1 MAKSRQQLIQGSS
14 FLKNEKE
21 KVGGLNVKRSTIT
34 ADSFKKGTSQ
44 ESSDNIEG
52 RVTAN
57 EKKIT
62 LLKNIVKLRKQN
74 VDKQL
79 KPEAEQDKS
88 QQMGS
93 PLLESLQSI
102 ASTVD
107 SIRDTLIQQQDND
120 KGVTESM
127 RREREEKDRQ
137 SQEKKLE
144 KPKLLQKFADPIIKP
159 VMSIW
164 SKILNFIKTLFL
176 GKILMNFIDW
186 FGNPAN
192 QGKIITLVRFVKD
205 WWPALTA
212 AVLLFGTGFGGLV
225 AGLIGTITFF
235 IGAMGKA
242 IVALK
247 SAKFMKMI
255 PGGGKI
261 GAIAKVVAPLALAG
275 GVGYGIGRMQGGD
288 DQQEQ
293 PQGFNKGGQVPGSG
307 PNKDTVPAMLTPG
320 EFVMSRGAVEQY
332 GVDTLEGMNAAAG
345 GTNIPTLKKVEVP
358 QYNEGGMIM
367 QEDLIE
373 VNKERALQ
381 GLPPL
386 EQLIGYDNLPKAKG
400 PGEKTQ
406 ESTDVFTNLETM
418 MRTITK
424 TVNGKTATEKYK
436 LSNEEATALLKKK
449 GLPSMELADGS
460 IVVDSAAFNYDRGIE
475 QLASW
480 RARMTEENPKVLA
493 EFNAL
498 PDVIAMD
505 QGIADGSLREEFMSS
520 ARMHKSG
527 TKENL
532 MQKNMNRIEEMDGG
546 EGVKLMNYNGGGLVP
561 HFMGGGIVN
570 NAATQSMGMEGGV
583 FNNMFNNTLGYQ
595 GGGLVQGFQ
604 GGGIVLRQTPMQ
616 QMSELREER
625 LNILRRQVNG
635 KFASNDDKKR
645 YKYLTKKLNFLKA
658 EIKAGQRST
667 PTSKVTPTPTQT
679 PVTEKKKG
687 GGLFGGLKRVVGGT
701 ADQLTGNLFDFD
713 KKSGGGLIRKTAGA
727 VGGLFGGG
735 KKEGG
740 SKGGSKGGSSGILG
754 PISSNVD
761 AMVNTDKYEV
771 KPKEK
776 KNTVVAYEQAVN
788 EQQQQN
794 QQGEGGGNEIPQFTL
809 RPSFMID
816 PAKVDVL
823 GIVV

>member
-21 KVGGLNVKRSTIT
+21 KLGGLNVKRSTIT

-44 ESSDNIEG
+44 QSSDNIEG

-120 KGVTESM
+120 KGVAESM
-127 RREREEKDRQ
+127 RREREEKDRA

-225 AGLIGTITFF
+225 AGLIKTIMWF
-235 IGAMGKA
+235 IPAMGKA

-261 GAIAKVVAPLALAG
+261 GAIAKVAAPLALAG

-288 DQQEQ
+288 DQQEPLQ
-293 PQGFNKGGQVPGSG
+293 MNKGGTVPGSG
-307 PNKDTVPAMLTPG
+307 NKDTVPAMLTPG
-320 EFVMSRGAVEQY
+320 EFVMSKGAVQEY

-345 GTNIPTLKKVEVP
+345 GTNIPVLMPDKKRKGFAD
-358 QYNEGGMIM
+358 GGDPTTPTAADFGLR
-367 QEDLIE
+367 EDFD
-373 VNKERALQ
+373 
-381 GLPPL
+381 
-386 EQLIGYDNLPKAKG
+386 YDNPEHQKEFVKVVSPFLKQFMEQQNAAVDENPDAYNGIKLKMDRDG
-400 PGEKTQ
+400 KMPNFGEFIANQ
-406 ESTDVFTNLETM
+406 SEAAFNNSVGM
-418 MRTITK
+418 
-424 TVNGKTATEKYK
+424 VQ
-436 LSNEEATALLKKK
+436 SNEEIPPEASQALFQKMTFIRSQTLDNPNFKGDMAFDINKDIPGTAANRLFLRAQ
-449 GLPSMELADGS
+449 ADTT
-460 IVVDSAAFNYDRGIE
+460 SAAAKAGISAE
-475 QLASW
+475 D
-480 RARMTEENPKVLA
+480 RAR
-493 EFNAL
+493 
-498 PDVIAMD
+498 
-505 QGIADGSLREEFMSS
+505 Q
-520 ARMHKSG
+520 
-527 TKENL
+527 
-532 MQKNMNRIEEMDGG
+532 MNKMG
-546 EGVKLMNYNGGGLVP
+546 YTGGGLVH
-561 HFMGGGIVN
+561 HFM
-570 NAATQSMGMEGGV
+570 
-583 FNNMFNNTLGYQ
+583 
-595 GGGLVQGFQ
+595 GGGLVQGLQ
-604 GGGIVLRQTPMQ
+604 GGGQPMTQERANAMAEAFDNRPMAQLEKLRN
-616 QMSELREER
+616 ER
-625 LNILRRQVNG
+625 DAMDRGPDG
-635 KFASNDDKKR
+635 KLSRKDRKR
-645 YKYLTKKLNFLKA
+645 WNEIGA
-658 EIKAGQRST
+658 EIHAIQSQIIASRGG
-667 PTSKVTPTPTQT
+667 TSTPTQT

-740 SKGGSKGGSSGILG
+740 SKGGSSGILG

-788 EQQQQN
+788 EQQQQD
-794 QQGEGGGNEIPQFTL
+794 QEADAGGNEIPQFTL

>member
-1 MAKSRQQLIQGSS
+1 MAESFTDQAREQAESKSS
-14 FLKNEKE
+14 FFKREKIL
-21 KVGGLNVKRSTIT
+21 GAFRTRRSKIT
-34 ADSFKKGTSQ
+34 GSKFKKGTSQ
-44 ESSDNIEG
+44 ESADNIKK
-52 RVTAN
+52 RVDTN

-62 LLKNIVKLRKQN
+62 LLKKIVKLRKQN
-74 VDKQL
+74 VDK
-79 KPEAEQDKS
+79 KMGEG
-88 QQMGS
+88 GS

-120 KGVTESM
+120 KGVAESM

-159 VMSIW
+159 VMSVW

-186 FGNPAN
+186 FADPAN

-225 AGLIGTITFF
+225 AGLIKTIMWF
-235 IGAMGKA
+235 IPAMGKA

-247 SAKFMKMI
+247 SAKFMSMI
-255 PGGGKI
+255 PAKGKI
-261 GAIAKVVAPLALAG
+261 GAVAKVAGPLLIG
-275 GVGYGIGRMQGGD
+275 GGIGYGIGRMQGGEE
-288 DQQEQ
+288 EQ

-345 GTNIPTLKKVEVP
+345 GTNIPTLKRVEIP

-373 VNKERALQ
+373 VNNERALQ

-386 EQLIGYDNLPKAKG
+386 EQLLGYDNLPKAKG
-400 PGEKTQ
+400 PGERTQ
-406 ESTDVFTNLETM
+406 ESTDVSTNLENM

-424 TVNGKTATEKYK
+424 TVNGKTTTETYK
-436 LSNEEATALLKKK
+436 LSNEEAEALLKKE
-449 GLPSMELADGS
+449 GYPSMKLADGS
-460 IVVDSAAFNYDRGIE
+460 IVIDSALYMYDKAVALLTDAYKNGDPKRIAQLEADPDFLEMWKSIE
-475 QLASW
+475 
-480 RARMTEENPKVLA
+480 
-493 EFNAL
+493 
-498 PDVIAMD
+498 
-505 QGIADGSLREEFMSS
+505 DGSLKEEIISN
-520 ARMHKSG
+520 ARMHKKG

-546 EGVKLMNYNGGGLVP
+546 EGVKLMN
-561 HFMGGGIVN
+561 
-570 NAATQSMGMEGGV
+570 
-583 FNNMFNNTLGYQ
+583 FN
-595 GGGLVQGFQ
+595 GGGLVQGLQ
-604 GGGIVLRQTPMQ
+604 GGGQPMTQERANAMAEAFDNRPMAQLQKLRN
-616 QMSELREER
+616 ER
-625 LNILRRQVNG
+625 DAMDFGPDG
-635 KFASNDDKKR
+635 KLSRKDRKR
-645 YKYLTKKLNFLKA
+645 WNEIGA
-658 EIKAGQRST
+658 EIHAIQSQIIASRGG
-667 PTSKVTPTPTQT
+667 TSTPTQT

-713 KKSGGGLIRKTAGA
+713 KRSGGGLIRKTAGA

-740 SKGGSKGGSSGILG
+740 SKGGSSGILG

-761 AMVNTDKYEV
+761 AMVNTDKYEI

-788 EQQQQN
+788 EEQQQN
-794 QQGEGGGNEIPQFTL
+794 QQADGGGNEVPSFTI

-816 PAKVDVL
+816 ESKVDVL

>member
-1 MAKSRQQLIQGSS
+1 MAKSRQQLINASS
-14 FLKNEKE
+14 FLSNQKE
-21 KVGGLNVKRSTIT
+21 QIGGLNVKRSTIT

-62 LLKNIVKLRKQN
+62 LLKNIIKLRKEN
-74 VDKQL
+74 VNKQL
-79 KPEAEQDKS
+79 KPEVEDKS

-107 SIRDTLIQQQDND
+107 SIRDTLIKQQDND
-120 KGVTESM
+120 KSVAESM
-127 RREREEKDRQ
+127 RREKEEDERQ
-137 SQEKKLE
+137 GQEKGLE
-144 KPKLLQKFADPIIKP
+144 SSKPNIIQKAGDAIMKP
-159 VMSIW
+159 VMSLWDRIF
-164 SKILNFIKTLFL
+164 NFLKTLFL
-176 GKILMNFIDW
+176 GKILMNFLDW

-205 WWPALTA
+205 WWPALVG

-225 AGLIGTITFF
+225 AGLIKTIMWF
-235 IGAMGKA
+235 IPAMGKA
-242 IVALK
+242 IAFMK
-247 SAKFMKMI
+247 SAKFMSMI
-255 PGGGKI
+255 PGKGKI
-261 GAIAKVVAPLALAG
+261 GKLLTSGALVG
-275 GVGYGIGRMQGGD
+275 GGMLLGNAMSGGG

-293 PQGFNKGGQVPGSG
+293 PQGFNKGGKVPGSG
-307 PNKDTVPAMLTPG
+307 PNKDTVPALLTPG

-358 QYNEGGMIM
+358 QYNDGGMIM

-373 VNKERALQ
+373 VNNERALQ

-386 EQLIGYDNLPKAKG
+386 EQLLGYDNLPKAKG
-400 PGEKTQ
+400 PGERTQ
-406 ESTDVFTNLETM
+406 ESTDVSTNLENM

-424 TVNGKTATEKYK
+424 TVNGKTTTETYK
-436 LSNEEATALLKKK
+436 LSNEEAEALLKKK

-460 IVVDSAAFNYDRGIE
+460 IVIDSALYMYDKAVALLTDAYKNGDPKRIAQLEADPDFLEMWKSIE
-475 QLASW
+475 
-480 RARMTEENPKVLA
+480 
-493 EFNAL
+493 
-498 PDVIAMD
+498 
-505 QGIADGSLREEFMSS
+505 DGSLKEEIISN
-520 ARMHKSG
+520 ARMHKKG

-546 EGVKLMNYNGGGLVP
+546 EGVKLMNFNGGGLVP
-561 HFMGGGIVN
+561 HFMGGGLV
-570 NAATQSMGMEGGV
+570 QG
-583 FNNMFNNTLGYQ
+583 LQ
-595 GGGLVQGFQ
+595 GGGQPMTQERANAMAEAFDNRPMAQLQK
-604 GGGIVLRQTPMQ
+604 LRN
-616 QMSELREER
+616 ER
-625 LNILRRQVNG
+625 DAMDRGPDG
-635 KFASNDDKKR
+635 KLSRKDRKR
-645 YKYLTKKLNFLKA
+645 WNEIGA
-658 EIKAGQRST
+658 EIHAIQSQIIASRGG
-667 PTSKVTPTPTQT
+667 TSTPTQT
-679 PVTEKKKG
+679 PVNPKKKG

-740 SKGGSKGGSSGILG
+740 TKGSSGILG

-761 AMVNTDKYEV
+761 GMVNRDKYEV
-771 KPKEK
+771 QPKSKEK
-776 KNTVVAYEQAVN
+776 KNTVIAYEQAVK

-794 QQGEGGGNEIPQFTL
+794 QQGEGGGNEIPKFTL

-816 PAKVDVL
+816 SAKVDVL

>member
-1 MAKSRQQLIQGSS
+1 MAKSRQQLINASS
-14 FLKNEKE
+14 FLSNQKE
-21 KVGGLNVKRSTIT
+21 QIGGLNVKRSTIT

-52 RVTAN
+52 RVAAN

-62 LLKNIVKLRKQN
+62 LLKNIIKLRKQN

-107 SIRDTLIQQQDND
+107 SIRDTLIKQQDND
-120 KGVTESM
+120 KGVSEDL

-159 VMSIW
+159 VMSVW

-186 FGNPAN
+186 FANPDN

-225 AGLIGTITFF
+225 AGLIKTIMWF
-235 IGAMGKA
+235 IPAMKGAIARLQAAKWM
-242 IVALK
+242 
-247 SAKFMKMI
+247 SAI

-261 GAIAKVVAPLALAG
+261 GAVVKTVAPLALATG
-275 GVGYGIGRMQGGD
+275 IGYGMGKMQGGD

-345 GTNIPTLKKVEVP
+345 GTNIPTLKRVEVP

-386 EQLIGYDNLPKAKG
+386 EQLLGYDNLPKAKG
-400 PGEKTQ
+400 PGERTQ
-406 ESTDVFTNLETM
+406 ESTDVSTNLENM

-424 TVNGKTATEKYK
+424 TVNGKTTTETYK
-436 LSNEEATALLKKK
+436 LSNEEATALLEKK

-460 IVVDSAAFNYDRGIE
+460 IVIDSASYMYDKMVSE
-475 QLASW
+475 LASW
-480 RARMTEENPKVLA
+480 RAQMTEGTPIQQKALA

-498 PDVIAMD
+498 PDVIEMD
-505 QGIADGSLREEFMSS
+505 QGIADGSLREEVIST

-532 MQKNMNRIEEMDGG
+532 MQKNMNRIAEMDGD
-546 EGVKLMNYNGGGLVP
+546 ETVPLMN
-561 HFMGGGIVN
+561 
-570 NAATQSMGMEGGV
+570 
-583 FNNMFNNTLGYQ
+583 FN
-595 GGGLVQGFQ
+595 GGGLVQGLQ
-604 GGGIVLRQTPMQ
+604 GGGEVKGMNSYSDEFLAEEKQFQSYKDRRLV
-616 QMSELREER
+616 SEATETKGA
-625 LNILRRQVNG
+625 VHKVYDDNG
-635 KFASNDDKKR
+635 KYVGTTYGPS
-645 YKYLTKKLNFLKA
+645 LTEQARFNRMEGRNNLNRK
-658 EIKAGQRST
+658 
-667 PTSKVTPTPTQT
+667 
-679 PVTEKKKG
+679 KKKG
-687 GGLFGGLKRVVGGT
+687 GGLMEGIKRAAGGYADFMTGGI
-701 ADQLTGNLFDFD
+701 FDFD
-713 KKSGGGLIRKTAGA
+713 KKNPKGSPKGFGPARIMGGIVDHMTMGLTDFDQRGAGNLQFNPIGGGDN
-727 VGGLFGGG
+727 
-735 KKEGG
+735 KKWDIG
-740 SKGGSKGGSSGILG
+740 
-754 PISSNVD
+754 
-761 AMVNTDKYEV
+761 
-771 KPKEK
+771 PKEK
-776 KNTVVAYEQAVN
+776 PKNTVVAYEQAVN
-788 EQQQQN
+788 EEQQQN
-794 QQGEGGGNEIPQFTL
+794 QQADGGGNEVPSFTI

>member
-1 MAKSRQQLIQGSS
+1 MAESFTDQAREQAESKSS
-14 FLKNEKE
+14 FFKREKIL
-21 KVGGLNVKRSTIT
+21 GAFRTRRSKIT
-34 ADSFKKGTSQ
+34 GSKFKKGTSQ
-44 ESSDNIEG
+44 ESADNIKK
-52 RVTAN
+52 RVDTN

-62 LLKNIVKLRKQN
+62 LLKKIVKLRKQN
-74 VDKQL
+74 VDK
-79 KPEAEQDKS
+79 KMGEG
-88 QQMGS
+88 GS

-120 KGVTESM
+120 KGVAESM

-159 VMSIW
+159 VMSVW

-186 FGNPAN
+186 FADPAN

-225 AGLIGTITFF
+225 AGLIKTIMWF
-235 IGAMGKA
+235 IPAMGKA

-247 SAKFMKMI
+247 SAKFMSMI
-255 PGGGKI
+255 PAKGKI
-261 GAIAKVVAPLALAG
+261 GAVAKVAGPLLIG
-275 GVGYGIGRMQGGD
+275 GGIGYGIGRMQGGEE
-288 DQQEQ
+288 EQ

-345 GTNIPTLKKVEVP
+345 GTNIPTLKRVEIP

-373 VNKERALQ
+373 VNNERALQ

-386 EQLIGYDNLPKAKG
+386 EQLLGYDNLPKAKG
-400 PGEKTQ
+400 PGERTQ
-406 ESTDVFTNLETM
+406 ESTDVSTNLENM

-424 TVNGKTATEKYK
+424 TVNGKTTTETYK
-436 LSNEEATALLKKK
+436 LSNEEAEALLKKE
-449 GLPSMELADGS
+449 GYPSMKLADGS
-460 IVVDSAAFNYDRGIE
+460 IVIDSALYMYDKAVALLTDAYKNGDPKRIAQLEADPDFLEMWKSIE
-475 QLASW
+475 
-480 RARMTEENPKVLA
+480 
-493 EFNAL
+493 
-498 PDVIAMD
+498 
-505 QGIADGSLREEFMSS
+505 DGSLKEEIISN
-520 ARMHKSG
+520 ARMHKKG

-546 EGVKLMNYNGGGLVP
+546 EGVKLMN
-561 HFMGGGIVN
+561 
-570 NAATQSMGMEGGV
+570 
-583 FNNMFNNTLGYQ
+583 FN
-595 GGGLVQGFQ
+595 GGGLVQGLQ
-604 GGGIVLRQTPMQ
+604 GGGQPMTQERANAMAEAFDNRPQAQLQKLRN
-616 QMSELREER
+616 ER
-625 LNILRRQVNG
+625 DAMDRGPDG
-635 KFASNDDKKR
+635 KLSRKDRKR
-645 YKYLTKKLNFLKA
+645 WNEIGA
-658 EIKAGQRST
+658 EIHAIQSQIIASRGG
-667 PTSKVTPTPTQT
+667 TSTPTQT

-713 KKSGGGLIRKTAGA
+713 KRSGGGLIRKTAGA

-740 SKGGSKGGSSGILG
+740 SKGGSSGILG

-761 AMVNTDKYEV
+761 AMVNTDKYEI

-788 EQQQQN
+788 EEQQQN
-794 QQGEGGGNEIPQFTL
+794 QQADGGGNEVPSFTI

-816 PAKVDVL
+816 ESKVDVL

>member
-1 MAKSRQQLIQGSS
+1 MAESFTNQAREQAESKSS
-14 FLKNEKE
+14 FFKREKIL
-21 KVGGLNVKRSTIT
+21 GAFRTRRSKIT
-34 ADSFKKGTSQ
+34 GSKFKKGTSQ
-44 ESSDNIEG
+44 ESADNIKK
-52 RVTAN
+52 RVDTN

-62 LLKNIVKLRKQN
+62 LLKKIVKLRKQN
-74 VDKQL
+74 VDK
-79 KPEAEQDKS
+79 KMGEG
-88 QQMGS
+88 GS

-107 SIRDTLIQQQDND
+107 SIRDTLIKQQDND
-120 KGVTESM
+120 KGVAEDL

-159 VMSIW
+159 VMSVW

-186 FGNPAN
+186 FADPAN

-225 AGLIGTITFF
+225 AGLIKTIMWF
-235 IGAMGKA
+235 IPAMGKA

-247 SAKFMKMI
+247 SAKFMSMI
-255 PGGGKI
+255 PAKGKI
-261 GAIAKVVAPLALAG
+261 GAVAKVAGPLLIG
-275 GVGYGIGRMQGGD
+275 GGIGYGIGRMQGGEE
-288 DQQEQ
+288 EQ

-345 GTNIPTLKKVEVP
+345 GTNIPTLKRVEIP

-373 VNKERALQ
+373 VNNERALQ

-386 EQLIGYDNLPKAKG
+386 EQLLGYDNLPKAKG
-400 PGEKTQ
+400 PGERTQ
-406 ESTDVFTNLETM
+406 ESTDVSTNLENM

-424 TVNGKTATEKYK
+424 TVNGKTTTETYK
-436 LSNEEATALLKKK
+436 LSNEEAEALLKKE
-449 GLPSMELADGS
+449 GYPSMKLADGS
-460 IVVDSAAFNYDRGIE
+460 IVIDSALYMYDKAVALLTDAYKNGDPKRIAQLEADPDFLEMWKSIE
-475 QLASW
+475 
-480 RARMTEENPKVLA
+480 
-493 EFNAL
+493 
-498 PDVIAMD
+498 
-505 QGIADGSLREEFMSS
+505 DGSLKEEIISN
-520 ARMHKSG
+520 ARMHKKG

-546 EGVKLMNYNGGGLVP
+546 EGVKLMN
-561 HFMGGGIVN
+561 
-570 NAATQSMGMEGGV
+570 
-583 FNNMFNNTLGYQ
+583 FN
-595 GGGLVQGFQ
+595 GGGLVQGLQ
-604 GGGIVLRQTPMQ
+604 GGGQPMTQERANAMAEAFDNRPQAQLQKLRN
-616 QMSELREER
+616 ER
-625 LNILRRQVNG
+625 DAMDRGPDG
-635 KFASNDDKKR
+635 KLSRKDRKR
-645 YKYLTKKLNFLKA
+645 WNEIGA
-658 EIKAGQRST
+658 EIHAIQSQIIASRGG
-667 PTSKVTPTPTQT
+667 TSTPTQT

-713 KKSGGGLIRKTAGA
+713 KRSGGGLIRKTAGA

-735 KKEGG
+735 KKE
-740 SKGGSKGGSSGILG
+740 GGSKGGSSGILG

-788 EQQQQN
+788 EEQQQN
-794 QQGEGGGNEIPQFTL
+794 QQADGGGNEVPSFTI

-816 PAKVDVL
+816 ESKVDVL

>member
-21 KVGGLNVKRSTIT
+21 KLGGLNVKRSTIT

-44 ESSDNIEG
+44 ESSDNIKE

-120 KGVTESM
+120 KGVAESM
-127 RREREEKDRQ
+127 RREREEKDRA

-159 VMSIW
+159 VMGLFGRIF
-164 SKILNFIKTLFL
+164 NFLKTLFL

-186 FGNPAN
+186 FSNPAN

-261 GAIAKVVAPLALAG
+261 GAIAKVAAPLALAG

-288 DQQEQ
+288 DQQEPLQ
-293 PQGFNKGGQVPGSG
+293 MNKGGTVPGSG
-307 PNKDTVPAMLTPG
+307 NKDTVPAMLTPG
-320 EFVMSRGAVEQY
+320 EFVMSKGAVQEY

-345 GTNIPTLKKVEVP
+345 GTNIPVLMPDKKRKGFAD
-358 QYNEGGMIM
+358 GGDPTTPTAADFGLR
-367 QEDLIE
+367 EDFD
-373 VNKERALQ
+373 
-381 GLPPL
+381 
-386 EQLIGYDNLPKAKG
+386 YDNPEHQKEFVKVVSPFLKQFMEQQNAAVDENPDAYNGIKLKMDRDG
-400 PGEKTQ
+400 KMPNFGEFIANQ
-406 ESTDVFTNLETM
+406 SESAFNNSVGM
-418 MRTITK
+418 
-424 TVNGKTATEKYK
+424 VQ
-436 LSNEEATALLKKK
+436 SNEEIPPEASQALFQKMTFIRSQTLDNPNFKGDMAFDINKDIPGTAANRLFLRAQ
-449 GLPSMELADGS
+449 ADTT
-460 IVVDSAAFNYDRGIE
+460 SAAAKAGISAE
-475 QLASW
+475 D
-480 RARMTEENPKVLA
+480 RAR
-493 EFNAL
+493 
-498 PDVIAMD
+498 
-505 QGIADGSLREEFMSS
+505 Q
-520 ARMHKSG
+520 
-527 TKENL
+527 
-532 MQKNMNRIEEMDGG
+532 MN
-546 EGVKLMNYNGGGLVP
+546 K
-561 HFMGGGIVN
+561 MGY
-570 NAATQSMGMEGGV
+570 T
-583 FNNMFNNTLGYQ
+583 
-595 GGGLVQGFQ
+595 GGGLVQHFMSGGLVQGLQ
-604 GGGIVLRQTPMQ
+604 GGGQPMTQERANAMAEAFDNRPMAQLEKLRN
-616 QMSELREER
+616 ER
-625 LNILRRQVNG
+625 DAMDRGPDG
-635 KFASNDDKKR
+635 KLSRKDRKR
-645 YKYLTKKLNFLKA
+645 WNEIGA
-658 EIKAGQRST
+658 EIHAIQSQIIASRGG
-667 PTSKVTPTPTQT
+667 TSTPTQT

-740 SKGGSKGGSSGILG
+740 SKGGSSGILG

-788 EQQQQN
+788 EQQQQD
-794 QQGEGGGNEIPQFTL
+794 QEADAGGNEIPQFTL

>member
-1 MAKSRQQLIQGSS
+1 MASFRERLIEVSP
-14 FLKNEKE
+14 FLSNQKE
-21 KVGGLNVKRSTIT
+21 KIGGLNVKRSTIT

-74 VDKQL
+74 VDKQSKQL
-79 KPEAEQDKS
+79 KPEVEDKP

-120 KGVTESM
+120 KGVAESM
-127 RREREEKDRQ
+127 RREREEKDRA

-225 AGLIGTITFF
+225 AGLIKTIMWF
-235 IGAMGKA
+235 IPAMGKA

-261 GAIAKVVAPLALAG
+261 GAIAKVAAPLALAG

-288 DQQEQ
+288 DQQEPLQ
-293 PQGFNKGGQVPGSG
+293 MNKGGTVPGSG
-307 PNKDTVPAMLTPG
+307 NKDTVPAMLTPG
-320 EFVMSRGAVEQY
+320 EFVMSKGAVQEY

-345 GTNIPTLKKVEVP
+345 GTNIPVLMPDKKRKGFAD
-358 QYNEGGMIM
+358 GGDPTTPTAADFGLR
-367 QEDLIE
+367 EDFD
-373 VNKERALQ
+373 
-381 GLPPL
+381 
-386 EQLIGYDNLPKAKG
+386 YDNPEHQKEFVKVVSPFLKQFMEQQNAAVDENPDAYNGIKLKMDRDG
-400 PGEKTQ
+400 KMPNFGEFIANQ
-406 ESTDVFTNLETM
+406 SESAFNNSVGM
-418 MRTITK
+418 
-424 TVNGKTATEKYK
+424 VQ
-436 LSNEEATALLKKK
+436 SNEEIPPEASQALFQKMTFIRSQTLDNPNFKGDMAFDINKDIPGTAANRLFLRAQ
-449 GLPSMELADGS
+449 ADTT
-460 IVVDSAAFNYDRGIE
+460 SAAAKAGISAE
-475 QLASW
+475 D
-480 RARMTEENPKVLA
+480 RAR
-493 EFNAL
+493 
-498 PDVIAMD
+498 
-505 QGIADGSLREEFMSS
+505 Q
-520 ARMHKSG
+520 
-527 TKENL
+527 
-532 MQKNMNRIEEMDGG
+532 MN
-546 EGVKLMNYNGGGLVP
+546 K
-561 HFMGGGIVN
+561 MGY
-570 NAATQSMGMEGGV
+570 T
-583 FNNMFNNTLGYQ
+583 
-595 GGGLVQGFQ
+595 GGGLVQHFMSGGLVQGLQ
-604 GGGIVLRQTPMQ
+604 GGGQPMTQERANAMAEAFDNRPMAQLEKLRN
-616 QMSELREER
+616 ER
-625 LNILRRQVNG
+625 DAMDRGPDG
-635 KFASNDDKKR
+635 KLSRKDRKR
-645 YKYLTKKLNFLKA
+645 WNEIGA
-658 EIKAGQRST
+658 EIHAIQSQIIASRGG
-667 PTSKVTPTPTQT
+667 TSTPTQT

-740 SKGGSKGGSSGILG
+740 SKGGSSGILG

-788 EQQQQN
+788 EQQQQD
-794 QQGEGGGNEIPQFTL
+794 QEADAGGNEIPQFTL

>member
-21 KVGGLNVKRSTIT
+21 KLGGLNVKRSTIT
-34 ADSFKKGTSQ
+34 ADSFKKGTSK

-79 KPEAEQDKS
+79 KSEVEQDKS

-120 KGVTESM
+120 KGVAESM
-127 RREREEKDRQ
+127 RREREEKDRA

-225 AGLIGTITFF
+225 AGLIKTIMWF
-235 IGAMGKA
+235 IPAMGKA

-261 GAIAKVVAPLALAG
+261 GAIAKVAAPLALAG

-288 DQQEQ
+288 DQQEPLQ
-293 PQGFNKGGQVPGSG
+293 MNKGGTVPGSG
-307 PNKDTVPAMLTPG
+307 NKDTVPAMLTPG
-320 EFVMSRGAVEQY
+320 EFVMSKGAVQEY

-345 GTNIPTLKKVEVP
+345 GTNIPVLMPDKKRKGFAD
-358 QYNEGGMIM
+358 GGDPTTPTAADFGLR
-367 QEDLIE
+367 EDFD
-373 VNKERALQ
+373 
-381 GLPPL
+381 
-386 EQLIGYDNLPKAKG
+386 YDNPEHQKEFVKVVSPFLKQFMEQQNAAVDENPDAYNGIKLKMDRDG
-400 PGEKTQ
+400 KMPNFGEFIANQ
-406 ESTDVFTNLETM
+406 SESAFNNSVGM
-418 MRTITK
+418 
-424 TVNGKTATEKYK
+424 VQ
-436 LSNEEATALLKKK
+436 SNEEIPPEASQALFQKMTFIRSQTLDNPNFKGDMAFDINKDIPGTAANRLFLRAQ
-449 GLPSMELADGS
+449 ADTT
-460 IVVDSAAFNYDRGIE
+460 SAAAKAGISAE
-475 QLASW
+475 D
-480 RARMTEENPKVLA
+480 RAR
-493 EFNAL
+493 
-498 PDVIAMD
+498 
-505 QGIADGSLREEFMSS
+505 Q
-520 ARMHKSG
+520 
-527 TKENL
+527 
-532 MQKNMNRIEEMDGG
+532 MN
-546 EGVKLMNYNGGGLVP
+546 K
-561 HFMGGGIVN
+561 MGY
-570 NAATQSMGMEGGV
+570 T
-583 FNNMFNNTLGYQ
+583 
-595 GGGLVQGFQ
+595 GGGLVQHFMSGGLVQGLQ
-604 GGGIVLRQTPMQ
+604 GGGQPMTQERANAMAEAFDNRPMAQLEKLRN
-616 QMSELREER
+616 ER
-625 LNILRRQVNG
+625 DAMDRGPDG
-635 KFASNDDKKR
+635 KLSRKDRKR
-645 YKYLTKKLNFLKA
+645 WNEIGA
-658 EIKAGQRST
+658 EIHAIQSQIIASRGG
-667 PTSKVTPTPTQT
+667 TSTPTQT

-740 SKGGSKGGSSGILG
+740 SKGGSSGILG

-788 EQQQQN
+788 EQQQQD
-794 QQGEGGGNEIPQFTL
+794 QEADAGGNEIPQFTL